1 MKRQGGSLVV
11 FQGVTPNQIPARIF
25 NKGFYCTSSLPVLY
39 PERGR
44 GHGQTE
50 NQSARTSRPEEKTK
64 SLKWSTL
71 FPPSPVINWKWS
83 EEKDG
88 GVCFVCLRSR
98 EEGYTLDL
106 NQIIIDATWLY
117 QSLKS
122 LQWEE
127 LALTW
132 AKKKMVRDQSQQS
145 SPHPP
150 LGFSTSPPRCSSSS
164 SSLTN
169 QTWL

>member
-1 MKRQGGSLVV
+1 M
-11 FQGVTPNQIPARIF
+11 FQGVTPNQIPARIL

-44 GHGQTE
+44 GRRQTE
-50 NQSARTSRPEEKTK
+50 NQSARTSRLEEKNKKFK
-64 SLKWSTL
+64 SEAPF
-71 FPPSPVINWKWS
+71 FPPSPVMNRKWS

-88 GVCFVCLRSR
+88 GVCFVCLCGR
-98 EEGYTLDL
+98 EEGYTFGL
-106 NQIIIDATWLY
+106 NQIIINTTWLY

-132 AKKKMVRDQSQQS
+132 AQKNWSGTGPEPASV
-145 SPHPP
+145 PLPTP

-164 SSLTN
+164 SLTN